1 MTTITVN
8 GVDYTIA
15 KNNDQAVVIYWNNVD
30 RVWTTT
36 DINVSVTDSLIS
48 MGSYAVSVS
57 ANSNIINKIEI

>member
-15 KNNDQAVVIYWNNVD
+15 KSNDQTVVIYWNNID

-36 DINVSVTDSLIS
+36 NINVSVADSLIS

>member
-15 KNNDQAVVIYWNNVD
+15 KNNDQAVVIYWNNVN
-30 RVWTTT
+30 RVWATT

>member
-15 KNNDQAVVIYWNNVD
+15 KNNDQAVVIYWNNID

-36 DINVSVTDSLIS
+36 DINVSVADSLIS

>member
-15 KNNDQAVVIYWNNVD
+15 KNNDQAVVIYWNNIN
-30 RVWTTT
+30 RVWATTN
-36 DINVSVTDSLIS
+36 INVSVADSLIS

>member
-15 KNNDQAVVIYWNNVD
+15 KSNDQAVVIYWNNVD

-36 DINVSVTDSLIS
+36 DINVSVADSLMS